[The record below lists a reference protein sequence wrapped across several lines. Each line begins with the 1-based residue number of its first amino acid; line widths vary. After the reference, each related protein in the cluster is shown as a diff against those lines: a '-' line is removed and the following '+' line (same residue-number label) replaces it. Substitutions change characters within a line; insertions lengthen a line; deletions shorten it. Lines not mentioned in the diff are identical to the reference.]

1 MTKKH
6 FNSIAEILLNHK
18 AELSLILDLCRAFI
32 AFNDRFDKKKFI
44 EASYYSSLENN
55 GPALDSWVAQAE
67 GRLEEL

>member
-6 FNSIAEILLNHK
+6 FIAIAKILDEHS
-18 AELSLILDLCRAFI
+18 ADLSLILDLCRAFI
-32 AFNDRFDKKKFI
+32 DINPRFDKKKFI
-44 EASYYSSLENN
+44 EASYWTSLDKQ

>member
-44 EASYYSSLENN
+44 EASYHLTLENN
-55 GPALDSWVAQAE
+55 GPALDSWVEAE
-67 GRLEEL
+67 EARL